1 MEAGAMKR
9 ASALPALLLR
19 LRLGLAA
26 SSPVALGALLVTAI
40 AAGAL
45 AWTLQARDLLAR
57 ARTLAGQAA
66 ALPLR
71 PVAPAVDHTLED
83 NLALF
88 RRTLGER
95 RYAEQQVR
103 ALFGLADKA
112 GLVLRQGEYREVYNQ
127 NAKLYAY
134 QVTLPVK
141 GDYRAIWEFALQVLR
156 AMPFASL
163 DDIGFTRDAI
173 GETSVEARL
182 RFTLYL
188 SDQPAKE
195 GA

>member
-1 MEAGAMKR
+1 MKP
-9 ASALPALLLR
+9 ATTLSALLLR
-19 LRLGLAA
+19 MRIGLAA
-26 SSPVALGALLVTAI
+26 SSPVALGALAVIAI
-40 AAGAL
+40 AGGTL
-45 AWTLQARDLLAR
+45 AWSLQARDLLGRERVLAR
-57 ARTLAGQAA
+57 QAA
-66 ALPLR
+66 ALPVR
-71 PVAPAVDHTLED
+71 QVEPASDHALED

-88 RRTLGER
+88 RQTLGER

-127 NAKLYAY
+127 NARLYAY

-141 GDYRAIWEFALQVLR
+141 GNYRAIWEFALQVLR
-156 AMPFASL
+156 AVPFASL

-173 GETSVEARL
+173 GDPNVEARL
-182 RFTLYL
+182 RFTFYL
-188 SDQPAKE
+188 ADRPAKE